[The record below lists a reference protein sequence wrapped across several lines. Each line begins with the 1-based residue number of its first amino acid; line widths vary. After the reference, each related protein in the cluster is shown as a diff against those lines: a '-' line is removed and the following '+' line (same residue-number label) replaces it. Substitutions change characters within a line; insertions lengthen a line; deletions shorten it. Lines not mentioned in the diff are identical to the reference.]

1 MQLYFSY
8 KRHLLLKNYL
18 ITLDKLHKTLVASVD
33 EVNGQQNI
41 SPFGCHW
48 EKKWNL
54 GNYKGNQNRPKKKE
68 KEDMR
73 AK

>member
-1 MQLYFSY
+1 
-8 KRHLLLKNYL
+8 
-18 ITLDKLHKTLVASVD
+18 LHKTLVASVD